1 MSINFHLTSHQPLF
15 PPAMTESNRLGF
27 AQRLRGLKM
36 LCLLFCLVV
45 LSFAGPV
52 SADTLVLLRGGE
64 FEGTVTKEPDT
75 NGGFYEFKLDSGV
88 LMKINKSE
96 VDRIVVPQESL
107 ASYQA
112 ELARV
117 KPVDVAGHI
126 TMAEWCGANRLRRQQ
141 EYHRRKIIELDPNH
155 RETRLLLGYSWNA
168 KLSKWVVRDEFLQS
182 IGYVR
187 VGRNMRLPIAEQI
200 ANKQKEHKSSL
211 LKWESDINR
220 WLTLLNNERKFAE
233 AKKNLEEIEDVTAV
247 PVLIK
252 KFEQRSKQKARSR
265 LTGADRDV
273 LVFLMERIAS
283 FDILSAKSFLVNQ
296 ALSQSNET
304 LRDEAELHLK
314 QKHPEW
320 TANYLINYFKGIS
333 AQILT
338 PINERE
344 LAGEQNRIARA
355 AILLRNL
362 EVDISQAT
370 LPLINVLWVNRVLP
384 PGAAPKKGIGGPIG
398 FSNQGGIG
406 NGMSMGSEKQKAKGV
421 QIPND
426 EVLITLRQ
434 MTEQRFSFDKSQWIN
449 WYTSDTLPPLVD
461 LRRLDD

>member
-1 MSINFHLTSHQPLF
+1 MSIILHWTPYEILSQPASTVCSRPEPDLGIGRALHTSLL
-15 PPAMTESNRLGF
+15 LGAF
-27 AQRLRGLKM
+27 M
-36 LCLLFCLVV
+36 LLLE
-45 LSFAGPV
+45 APV

-64 FEGTVTKEPDT
+64 LEGTVTKEPDA

-88 LMKINKSE
+88 MMKIKKSE

-117 KPVDVAGHI
+117 KPADVAGHLA
-126 TMAEWCGANRLRRQQ
+126 MAEWCSVNRLRTQQ
-141 EYHRRKIIELDPNH
+141 ERHRRKVIELEPNH

-200 ANKQKEHKSSL
+200 ATKQREHKSSL
-211 LKWESDINR
+211 LKWEADINR

-233 AKKNLEEIEDVTAV
+233 AKKSLEEIQDVTAV
-247 PVLIK
+247 PILIK
-252 KFEQRSKQKARSR
+252 KFEQRLRQKARSR
-265 LTGADRDV
+265 LTPVDRDV

-296 ALSQSNET
+296 ALTQSNET

-314 QKHPEW
+314 QKYPEW
-320 TANYLINYFKGIS
+320 TANYLINYFSGIS

-338 PINERE
+338 PIAERE
-344 LAGEQNRIARA
+344 LVGERNRIARA

-362 EVDISQAT
+362 EADISQAV

-406 NGMSMGSEKQKAKGV
+406 NGMSMGSEKQKAQGV
-421 QIPND
+421 QVANE
-426 EVLITLRQ
+426 EVQITLRQ
-434 MTEQRFSFDKSQWIN
+434 MTGKRFSFDKSEWIN
-449 WYTSDTLPPLVD
+449 WYVSDTLPPVVD